1 VSNEVPTPS
10 NARPRRVQTAIS
22 IVFTILACCVAPLT
36 LLAWPFINLSSP
48 YPNSTPAQGCS
59 SSAPYANYDPRNS
72 RLVIGFHKYACV
84 STTDQLNTVI
94 GWYGRQ
100 GRRLPPELP
109 SSHLV
114 RTYKFNIASLMVF
127 DDLSLQTAS
136 GGTSIIW
143 SADYMF
149 ALDLP

>member
-1 VSNEVPTPS
+1 MTATASKRSRRTPVVIS
-10 NARPRRVQTAIS
+10 AIFI
-22 IVFTILACCVAPLT
+22 IVACCVAPLALLT
-36 LLAWPFINLSSP
+36 LPVISQPSS
-48 YPNSTPAQGCS
+48 YPNSTPSQGCS

-72 RLVIGFHKYACV
+72 RLLIGFHKYACV
-84 STTDQLNTVI
+84 STPDQLNTVI

-100 GRRLPPELP
+100 GRRLPPESP

-127 DDLSLQTAS
+127 DDLSLQTS
-136 GGTSIIW
+136 GSGTSIIW

-149 ALDLP
+149 ALDFP